1 MEKKRD
7 LAIVL
12 RSLPYEERHRI
23 VTALTQEN
31 GQISAIAH
39 NGIQSRRFGGTL
51 EVFAAG
57 EWNLTRKPGSELYR
71 VDETRILRPYD
82 GLRKDFERLS
92 LASAL
97 NELMLR
103 LAPKEESCPDL
114 FRLHSNA
121 LAFLDEFTDTPE
133 APPAQQ
139 PARSYL
145 AILNAYLA
153 KLLQW
158 SGSQPRILECLSCST
173 DVRNLP
179 YDSPDSGEDEEILS
193 CVIPDAGWICARC
206 RAAGSRHVQ
215 SDRHSLRHNDAHPS
229 SVQMTLLKISPRAV
243 VDFHSGMALPIRQA
257 PLAAQATLDE
267 QKELFRFLEA
277 LFIYHVPGFDK
288 TPLKSLRF
296 LGLESSLQPLPAN
309 PR

>member
-12 RSLPYEERHRI
+12 RALPYEERHRI
-23 VTALTQEN
+23 VTALTQES

-51 EVFAAG
+51 EPFAAA
-57 EWNLTRKPGSELYR
+57 EWFFTRKPGSELHR
-71 VDETRILRPYD
+71 LDETKILRSFD

-103 LAPKEESCPDL
+103 LAPREESCPDL

-121 LAFLDEFTDTPE
+121 LAFLDELPNSASHAETV
-133 APPAQQ
+133 
-139 PARSYL
+139 RSHL

-158 SGSQPRILECLSCST
+158 SGSQPRILECLSCAI
-173 DVRNLP
+173 DVRKL
-179 YDSPDSGEDEEILS
+179 DEDQVLS
-193 CVIPDAGWICARC
+193 CVIADAGWVCVKCRTTSNRHLQGAAR
-206 RAAGSRHVQ
+206 GDFNQ
-215 SDRHSLRHNDAHPS
+215 SL
-229 SVQMTLLKISPRAV
+229 LLKISPRAV

-257 PLAAQATLDE
+257 SAASLATEEE
-267 QKELFRFLEA
+267 QKDLFRFLEA

-296 LGLESSLQPLPAN
+296 LGLESSLQPPTTNL
-309 PR
+309 R